1 MSHDRLHSLPDSPLP
16 YTMERHEAAN
26 RVLGQAQ
33 AHSSEDLC
41 GYQNRLTIKEEM
53 EG

>member
-1 MSHDRLHSLPDSPLP
+1 MKQ
-16 YTMERHEAAN
+16 HEAAN
-26 RVLGQAQ
+26 RVVGQGQA
-33 AHSSEDLC
+33 HYSEDLC